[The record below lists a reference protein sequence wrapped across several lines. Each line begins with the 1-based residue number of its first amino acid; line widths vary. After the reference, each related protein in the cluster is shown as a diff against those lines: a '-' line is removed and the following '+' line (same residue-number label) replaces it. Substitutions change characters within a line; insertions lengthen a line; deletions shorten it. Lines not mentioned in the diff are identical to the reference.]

1 MSDLFGKVL
10 ELSWQAGLIALAVMG
25 VRLLLRRRVSR
36 RAICL
41 LWALVALRLLLPVS
55 LTVKSSVSMQPEV
68 APVSR
73 AYQQLQQTQLQDIPP
88 AAPGEAASAGAA
100 EQPQPAAA
108 AGKAPDTLARA
119 LPWIWCLGMGA
130 MAAYM
135 LLSIA
140 WMRFMLRRAERVEG
154 NVYRCSRWRTPFVLG
169 VFAPRIYVPAG
180 VPQEDLP
187 QVLAHERCHIRRW
200 DHVCK
205 PLAFLLL
212 AVHWF
217 NPVLW
222 MAYILLGRDMENA
235 CDETVLRDAD
245 AAQRAAYSRAL
256 VNCAAAP
263 RMAAVCPLAFGE
275 VAVKERVKN
284 VIHYKKPAVWA
295 AVMLV
300 IAALV
305 IGACLLT
312 KPAHLQTGTLDA
324 EKLFS
329 LRTPLEDNAAVGGI
343 LQELGLPQL
352 GDSGADFGFAVHWSP
367 EEEVMGVTALYT
379 YKDATPAPKEARYQ
393 QIALRG
399 YVALAL
405 IDGAERFSWQEHAP
419 QDGAQSAALLPES
432 SYPEVWAERYPEEL
446 DAARRSPEGL
456 AAFIDLLRGEIEKG
470 QRLYGYADSR
480 KEITPWPMLGENDPR
495 SARAA
500 DYGIVYSP
508 ENIPERYAW
517 DTVPL
522 SYLCAYYLGGDGAY
536 AEAAMDVLLGR
547 YRQAPHTVTGYIR
560 SLAGQTLP
568 DGRGDAAEVLEKELA
583 AALEAQ
589 GSAGSGEETPIVYAA
604 EPYTVEYAGGDLKIR
619 LTDVYAETTST
630 VRYDENLSEEVPVY
644 TVGPRAQLTVI
655 KGEGCT
661 LYGRYR
667 EENKAVRDGEVI
679 DLLQAYPGLG
689 MDGLFAV
696 QFRYYDAAQA
706 AQADGTL
713 TFNDNGAGMS
723 RHSAAWYQ
731 GSGYR
736 ICILSEGWQRLTPMD
751 GWNDLAVDGSPALNG
766 KPAEVWQSTEDISA
780 RLYVVHLGAMTLAE
794 AQTWAQEAGG
804 GTFSMQED
812 ARGGMMGIGDNG
824 GWDMLRACDFPG
836 TDTSRFA
843 VVREYPLSQTEHLG
857 YALGAMAE
865 TFTVEG

>member
-10 ELSWQAGLIALAVMG
+10 ELSWQAGLIALAVMA

-55 LTVKSSVSMQPEV
+55 MTVKSSVSVQPEV

-100 EQPQPAAA
+100 EQPQPPAA
-108 AGKAPDTLARA
+108 AGKAPDTLAQA
-119 LPWIWCLGMGA
+119 LPWLWCLGMGA

-140 WMRFMLRRAERVEG
+140 WMRFTLRRAERVEG

-187 QVLAHERCHIRRW
+187 QVLAHERCHIRRG

-256 VNCAAAP
+256 VSCAAAP

-284 VIHYKKPAVWA
+284 VLHHKKPALWA

-329 LRTPLEDNAAVGGI
+329 LRTPLEDNAAVGAI
-343 LQELGLPQL
+343 LEALGMPEMGGEYLLEKPVEYEYYVRLETAREPYGVVVRYAFAGALPQR
-352 GDSGADFGFAVHWSP
+352 
-367 EEEVMGVTALYT
+367 TA
-379 YKDATPAPKEARYQ
+379 EWNREMAR
-393 QIALRG
+393 RG
-399 YVALAL
+399 YLALAL
-405 IDGAERFSWQEHAP
+405 IDNAEWLRWEDIGAEGETPVSGTVYAGDYVAADYNAVR
-419 QDGAQSAALLPES
+419 GSAAGLQALMDTLQACLEDGS
-432 SYPEVWAERYPEEL
+432 IAYYPG
-446 DAARRSPEGL
+446 DALSD
-456 AAFIDLLRGEIEKG
+456 FT
-470 QRLYGYADSR
+470 
-480 KEITPWPMLGENDPR
+480 EITPWPILGEDGVV
-495 SARAA
+495 SAKAE
-500 DYGIVYSP
+500 DYGIVYGAAQLP
-508 ENIPERYAW
+508 DWE
-517 DTVPL
+517 TVPL
-522 SYLCAYYLGGDGAY
+522 SYLCAYYLNGDGAY
-536 AEAAMDVLLGR
+536 AEGAMDVLAHR
-547 YRQAPHTVTGYIR
+547 YQQAPSTVKAYLR
-560 SLAGQTLP
+560 RLAGQQAP
-568 DGRGDAAEVLEKELA
+568 DGRGDAAEVLLQDISRYAMSQLTGGLPVA
-583 AALEAQ
+583 ASYERDQLSISVSE
-589 GSAGSGEETPIVYAA
+589 VYSVT
-604 EPYTVEYAGGDLKIR
+604 YRTV
-619 LTDVYAETTST
+619 T
-630 VRYDENLSEEVPVY
+630 YDENYSEDIPVY
-644 TVGPRAQLTVI
+644 EVGPRAQLTVI
-655 KGEGCT
+655 KGEGFT

-667 EENKAVRDGEVI
+667 EEDKAVRDGEVI

-689 MDGLFAV
+689 MDGQYAV

-706 AQADGTL
+706 AQADGAL
-713 TFNDNGAGMS
+713 TFNDNGAGMVS
-723 RHSAAWYQ
+723 YPAYVFR

-824 GWDMLRACDFPG
+824 GWDMIRACDFPG
-836 TDTSRFA
+836 TDASRFA
-843 VVREYPLSQTEHLG
+843 VVREYPMSQTEHLG
-857 YALGAMAE
+857 YALGAMVD
-865 TFTVEG
+865 TFTAEN

>member
-10 ELSWQAGLIALAVMG
+10 ELSWQAGLIALAVMA

-55 LTVKSSVSMQPEV
+55 MTVKSSVSVQPEV

-100 EQPQPAAA
+100 EQPQPPAA

-119 LPWIWCLGMGA
+119 LPWLWCLGMGA

-140 WMRFMLRRAERVEG
+140 WMRFTLRRAERVEG
-154 NVYRCSRWRTPFVLG
+154 NVYRCTRWRTPFVLG

-187 QVLAHERCHIRRW
+187 QVLAHERCHIRRG

-256 VNCAAAP
+256 VSCAAAP

-284 VIHYKKPAVWA
+284 VLHHKKPALWA

-329 LRTPLEDNAAVGGI
+329 LRTPLEDNAAVGAI
-343 LQELGLPQL
+343 LEALGMPEMGGEYLLEKPVEYEYYVRLETAREPYGVVVRYAFAGALPQR
-352 GDSGADFGFAVHWSP
+352 
-367 EEEVMGVTALYT
+367 TA
-379 YKDATPAPKEARYQ
+379 EWNREMAR
-393 QIALRG
+393 RG
-399 YVALAL
+399 YLALAL
-405 IDGAERFSWQEHAP
+405 IDNAEWLRWEDVGAEGETPVSGTVYAGDYVAADYNAVR
-419 QDGAQSAALLPES
+419 GSAAGLQALMDTLQACLEDGS
-432 SYPEVWAERYPEEL
+432 IAYYPG
-446 DAARRSPEGL
+446 DALSD
-456 AAFIDLLRGEIEKG
+456 FT
-470 QRLYGYADSR
+470 
-480 KEITPWPMLGENDPR
+480 EITPWPILGEDGVV
-495 SARAA
+495 SAKAE
-500 DYGIVYSP
+500 DYGIVYGAAQLP
-508 ENIPERYAW
+508 DWE
-517 DTVPL
+517 TVPL
-522 SYLCAYYLGGDGAY
+522 SYLCAYYLNGDGAY
-536 AEAAMDVLLGR
+536 AEGAMDVLAHR
-547 YRQAPHTVTGYIR
+547 YQQAPSTVKAYLR
-560 SLAGQTLP
+560 RLAGQQAP
-568 DGRGDAAEVLEKELA
+568 DGRGDAAEVLLQDISRYAMSQLTGGLPVVASYERDQLSIAVSE
-583 AALEAQ
+583 
-589 GSAGSGEETPIVYAA
+589 VYSVT
-604 EPYTVEYAGGDLKIR
+604 YRTV
-619 LTDVYAETTST
+619 T
-630 VRYDENLSEEVPVY
+630 YDENYSEDIPVY
-644 TVGPRAQLTVI
+644 EVGPRAQLTVI
-655 KGEGCT
+655 KGEGFT

-667 EENKAVRDGEVI
+667 EEDKAVRDGEVI

-689 MDGLFAV
+689 MDGQYAV

-713 TFNDNGAGMS
+713 TFNDNGAGMVS
-723 RHSAAWYQ
+723 YPAYVFR

-736 ICILSEGWQRLTPMD
+736 ICILSDGWQRLTPMD

-824 GWDMLRACDFPG
+824 GWDMIRACDFPG
-836 TDTSRFA
+836 TDASRFA
-843 VVREYPLSQTEHLG
+843 VVREYPMSQTEHLG
-857 YALGAMAE
+857 YALGAMVD
-865 TFTVEG
+865 TFTAEN